1 MFLSIRYYS
10 ERYLAKSSFIS
21 IIIVI
26 IIIKNQIINDSCYSQ
41 DFKKIDSSWALVL
54 ILGVH
59 TSRIFC
65 VCVIE
70 KANFNSILPLTN
82 VV

>member
-1 MFLSIRYYS
+1 M
-10 ERYLAKSSFIS
+10 AKSSFIS

-26 IIIKNQIINDSCYSQ
+26 IIIKNQIINDSCYSL

-59 TSRIFC
+59 TSRIFFC
-65 VCVIE
+65 VCVVE
-70 KANFNSILPLTN
+70 KENFNSILPLTN

>member
-1 MFLSIRYYS
+1 MFLSIRYYR

-65 VCVIE
+65 VCVLLKRKISTL
-70 KANFNSILPLTN
+70 FRL
-82 VV
+82 